1 MVNWTLSD
9 ELIRARVSV
18 GVAYGSPTRLVKRLI
33 EEAVRVEP
41 LALDTP
47 TPIVVFDAFGDNSL
61 NFEVHFWVQARS
73 PMSVQIVQSK
83 IRFAIDDAF
92 REHNLVIA
100 FPQRDIHL
108 DTLTPIEVRMVDAAD
123 SRSRTSDVPQDPS

>member
-1 MVNWTLSD
+1 
-9 ELIRARVSV
+9 V
-18 GVAYGSPTRLVKRLI
+18 GVAYGSPTRLVERLI
-33 EEAVRVEP
+33 EEAVRKEP

-61 NFEVHFWVQARS
+61 NFDVHFWVEARS

-83 IRFAIDDAF
+83 IRYAIDDAF
-92 REHNLVIA
+92 REHDLIIA

-108 DTLTPIEVRMVDAAD
+108 DSLTPIEVRMVDAAD
-123 SRSRTSDVPQDPS
+123 SRSGNSDAPGDKS